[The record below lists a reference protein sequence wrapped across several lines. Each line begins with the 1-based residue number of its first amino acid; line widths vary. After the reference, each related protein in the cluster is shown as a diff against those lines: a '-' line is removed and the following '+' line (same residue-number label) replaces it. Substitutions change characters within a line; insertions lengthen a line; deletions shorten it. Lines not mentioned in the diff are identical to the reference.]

1 MNFLITDDI
10 VHIKNINLI
19 GISIS
24 DFEKQLHLII
34 NYKFNILGITK
45 DSITFRFFRT
55 NILNEEFAENLRNS
69 IIKILERNDRFTSS
83 SYKKFIIIPTGDE
96 ILEGIVEDQNSPI
109 IAGMIIRKL
118 PGTSIIRS
126 KPSPDNKEGFLEILN
141 QNLNKNP
148 DYIIITGGTGGGR
161 NFSES
166 LSKDIVH
173 DVLKNNFE
181 NIVSRNIYG
190 RNGHLFSTLT
200 IVLENNTTILSLP
213 GPKDECTALFEVFIE
228 NINED
233 EEVIIDK
240 LRCRLI
246 EIHEKKYDQLAEKEL
261 SEEEIIK
268 QIIKFRSMGL
278 GARQIAKQLNKIGSN
293 LKFYQVQ
300 YRLNKLENK
309 I

>member
-1 MNFLITDDI
+1 MDFSIKDDI
-10 VHIKNINLI
+10 VNIKNIDLR

-24 DFEKQLHLII
+24 DFEKELSLII

-45 DSITFRFFRT
+45 NSITIRFFKK
-55 NILNEEFAENLRNS
+55 NILNDEFAQSLRNN
-69 IIKILERNDRFTSS
+69 IIKILNRNNKDNSS
-83 SYKKFIIIPTGDE
+83 TYKKFIIIPTGDE

-118 PGTSIIRS
+118 PGSSIIRS
-126 KPSPDNKEGFLEILN
+126 KPSPDNSEGFLEILN
-141 QNLNKNP
+141 QNLSKNP

-181 NIVSRNIYG
+181 NILSRNIYG
-190 RNGHLFSTLT
+190 RNGHLFSTLN
-200 IVLENNTTILSLP
+200 IVLEKNTTILSLP
-213 GPKDECTALFEVFIE
+213 GPKDECTALFEVFLK

-233 EEVIIDK
+233 ERVIIDK
-240 LRCRLI
+240 LRGRLI
-246 EIHEKKYDQLAEKEL
+246 EIHETKYDQLADKEL

-268 QIIKFRSMGL
+268 QIIKFRSMGI
-278 GARQIAKQLNKIGSN
+278 GARQIAKQLNKSGSN

>member
-10 VHIKNINLI
+10 VHIKNINLR

-45 DSITFRFFRT
+45 DSITFRFFKT

-69 IIKILERNDRFTSS
+69 IIKILERNDGFTSS
-83 SYKKFIIIPTGDE
+83 SYKKFIILPTGDE
-96 ILEGIVEDQNSPI
+96 ILEGVVEDQNSPI

-118 PGTSIIRS
+118 PGSSIIRS

-148 DYIIITGGTGGGR
+148 DYIIITGGTGGGK

-181 NIVSRNIYG
+181 NMLSRNIYG

-213 GPKDECTALFEVFIE
+213 GPKDECTALFEVFLE

-240 LRCRLI
+240 LRGRLI